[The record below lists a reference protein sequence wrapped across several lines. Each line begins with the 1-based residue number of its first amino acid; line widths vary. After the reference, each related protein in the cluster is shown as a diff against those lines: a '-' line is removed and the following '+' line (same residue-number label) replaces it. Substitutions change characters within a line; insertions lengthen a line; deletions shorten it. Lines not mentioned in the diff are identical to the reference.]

1 MTQSSPITVSILQKE
16 YKISCPPEEQD
27 SLIESASI
35 VDKKM
40 REIRKQGKSVGQDR
54 IAIMAA
60 LNIAH
65 DLLHNRSDHQQGVGD
80 VADELVR
87 LRGQVEAALHHG
99 KQLELE

>member
-1 MTQSSPITVSILQKE
+1 MTKSTPVTISILQKE
-16 YKISCPPEEQD
+16 YKISCPPEEQN

-65 DLLHNRSDHQQGVGD
+65 ELLHNHSDQQQGAVD

-87 LRGQVEAALHHG
+87 LRGQVEAALHQG